1 MSKRES
7 LLRYSAIINKL
18 RRSPATLKEIVTYLE
33 NESEIQ
39 AYNLRTSQRTF
50 QRDLEDIRSLYGLD
64 IQYDFSKKKYHIENS
79 ANEALSD
86 RMLEAFDTYNILR
99 LSGGLHNFLD
109 FEERKSG
116 GLEYFH
122 GLLHAIKNQLQ
133 INLKYRS
140 FGQNSPSERKIHP
153 YLLKEFKNRWYLIAK
168 DLRDERIKTYA
179 LDRIFETEITRKK
192 YINPV
197 GYNPKEQFKHSFGII
212 SSVDGSI
219 PERVVLSFNRDQG
232 RYVETLPLHHSQRIL
247 SESASELRI
256 ELTVYIAVD
265 FIKELLSF
273 GPDVKVIEPKELAD
287 KLKAMHQL
295 AFEQY

>member
-18 RRSPATLKEIVTYLE
+18 KRSPATLKEIVSYLE

-50 QRDLEDIRSLYGLD
+50 QRDLEDIRSLYGID
-64 IQYDFSKKKYHIENS
+64 IQYDFSRKKYHIETS
-79 ANEALSD
+79 GNEILSG

-99 LSGGLHNFLD
+99 VSVGLNNFLD

-122 GLLHAIKNQLQ
+122 GLLHAIRNRFQL
-133 INLKYRS
+133 NLMYRS
-140 FGQNSPSERKIHP
+140 FGQDEPNLRKLHP

-168 DLRDERIKTYA
+168 DLKNEKIKTYA
-179 LDRIFETEITRKK
+179 LDRITETEITKKK
-192 YINPV
+192 YSCPA
-197 GYNPKEQFKHSFGII
+197 GYDPKEQFKNSFGII
-212 SSVDGSI
+212 SSVAGSV
-219 PERVVLSFNRDQG
+219 PKRVVLSFTRDQG

-247 SESASELRI
+247 SESSTELCV

-265 FIKELLSF
+265 FVKELLSF
-273 GPDVKVIEPKELAD
+273 GPDVKVIEPKSLAEEI
-287 KLKAMHQL
+287 KKMHKR